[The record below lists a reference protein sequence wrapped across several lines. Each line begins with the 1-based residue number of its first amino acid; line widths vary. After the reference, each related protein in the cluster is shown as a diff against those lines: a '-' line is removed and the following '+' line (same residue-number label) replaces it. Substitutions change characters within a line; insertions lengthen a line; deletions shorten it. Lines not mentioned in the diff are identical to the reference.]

1 MQVKVESNSA
11 LERTVTVEVP
21 EDKIATE
28 VESRLKSLSQTTRI
42 QGFRPGKAPLKII
55 QQRFGDQVRQ
65 EVVGKVLQSSLS
77 EAITQENLRL
87 AGNPEIGKFDAEQG
101 KGLSYTAKFEVLP
114 EIQLSPVEE
123 LEIEKA
129 ACEVTEED
137 IDKMVEVL
145 RNQNFELQDVEREA
159 AAEDIIEVDY
169 TGYIEGE
176 AFEGGSASDFKIDLS
191 QKRLIDGFEAGLIGK
206 KTGEEVTLNL
216 AFPENYHV
224 GDLAGKPAE
233 FKVTVKRVSE
243 KVLPELNDEF
253 YQKFGIEEGGEEA
266 FRRQIKD
273 HMTGEVEQVLRNRLR
288 ESVMKAL
295 QQANQ
300 VELPAVLIK
309 QEKQRLKAQFEQNLK
324 NQGLNI
330 EDMKHPDD
338 DGLFEEQA
346 RERVALQLIIA
357 ELIRSHDIKAAE
369 SKVRELVMKYA
380 QNYQDPAAIINW
392 YYSDKNRLAEVEA
405 QALENEVVDWVV
417 ERANVT
423 NTSLTFDECMNK
435 GQTES
440 V

>member
-1 MQVKVESNSA
+1 MQVKVESNSS

-21 EDKIATE
+21 EEKIATE

-42 QGFRPGKAPLKII
+42 QGFRPGKAPFKII
-55 QQRFGDQVRQ
+55 QQRYGDQVRQ
-65 EVVGKVLQSSLS
+65 EVVGNVLQSSLS

-114 EIQLSPVEE
+114 EIQLRPVEE
-123 LEIEKA
+123 LAIEKA

-137 IDKMVEVL
+137 IDNMIEVL
-145 RNQNFELQDVEREA
+145 RNQNFELQDVDREST
-159 AAEDIIEVDY
+159 AEDILEVDY

-176 AFEGGSASDFKIDLS
+176 TFAGGSASDFKIDLN

-216 AFPENYHV
+216 EFPENYHA
-224 GDLAGKPAE
+224 GDLAGKPVE
-233 FKVTVKRVSE
+233 FKVVVKRVSE
-243 KVLPELNDEF
+243 KVLPELNEEF
-253 YQKFGIEEGGEEA
+253 YKKFGIEEGGQEA
-266 FRRQIKD
+266 FRRQIND
-273 HMTGEVEQVLRNRLR
+273 HMTREVDQVLRNRLR
-288 ESVMKAL
+288 ESVMNAL
-295 QQANQ
+295 REANK
-300 VELPAVLIK
+300 VELPGVLVK
-309 QEKQRLKAQFEQNLK
+309 EEKQRLKSQFERNLK

-346 RERVALQLIIA
+346 RDRVSLQLIIA
-357 ELIRSHDIKAAE
+357 ELIQSHDIKADE

-380 QNYQDPAAIINW
+380 ENYQDPAAIMNW
-392 YYSDKNRLAEVEA
+392 YYSDKNRMAEVEA
-405 QALENEVVDWVV
+405 QALENEVIDWVID
-417 ERANVT
+417 RAKIT
-423 NTSLTFDECMNK
+423 NSDLTFDECMNK

>member
-1 MQVKVESNSA
+1 MQVKVESNSG

-42 QGFRPGKAPLKII
+42 QGFRPGKAPFRII
-55 QQRFGDQVRQ
+55 QQRYGDQVRQ

-114 EIQLSPVEE
+114 EIKLNPVEE

-129 ACEVTEED
+129 SCEVTEED
-137 IDKMVEVL
+137 IDKMIDVL
-145 RNQNFELQDVEREA
+145 RNQNFELQDADREA
-159 AAEDIIEVDY
+159 AAEDILEVDY
-169 TGYIEGE
+169 TGYIDGE
-176 AFEGGSASDFKIDLS
+176 PFDGGSATDFKIDLS

-206 KTGEEVTLNL
+206 KAGEEVTLNL
-216 AFPENYHV
+216 EFPENYHV
-224 GDLAGKPAE
+224 GNLAGKPVE
-233 FKVTVKRVSE
+233 FKVVVKRVSE
-243 KVLPELNDEF
+243 KVLPEVNEEF
-253 YQKFGIEEGGEEA
+253 YKKFGIEEGGAEA

-273 HMTGEVEQVLRNRLR
+273 HMTSEVEQVLRNRLR
-288 ESVMKAL
+288 ESVMNAL
-295 QQANQ
+295 REANQ
-300 VELPAVLIK
+300 VELPLVLVN
-309 QEKQRLKAQFEQNLK
+309 QEKQRLRTQFDQNLK

-338 DGLFEEQA
+338 DGLFEEKA
-346 RERVALQLIIA
+346 RERVSLQLVIA
-357 ELIRSHDIKAAE
+357 ELIRSHDIKADE
-369 SKVRELVMKYA
+369 SRVRELVMKYA
-380 QNYQDPAAIINW
+380 QNYQDPAAIMNW
-392 YYSDKNRLAEVEA
+392 YYSDKNRMAEVEA
-405 QALENEVVDWVV
+405 QALENEVVDWVI
-417 ERANVT
+417 ERAKVT
-423 NTSLTFDECMNK
+423 NSNQTFDECMNK